1 MASEGE
7 WRKQKTEI
15 QRQRPEVEDR
25 GALSLVLIG
34 SAVKTVRL
42 QQVAAQVL
50 KERRKL
56 KLGKG

>member
-1 MASEGE
+1 MEKAENGNSKAE
-7 WRKQKTEI
+7 T
-15 QRQRPEVEDR
+15 EVEDR
-25 GALSLVLIG
+25 GALSLVFIG